1 MPQCYKEPIWNTLS
15 EAKLSLAV
23 RRMKRGSTSKDKNF
37 IDQMTKKNY
46 TISFGRKGQML
57 ALKVI
62 RKNLA
67 F

>member
-1 MPQCYKEPIWNTLS
+1 MPQCYKESIWNTLS